1 MGPGSPLTVTTI
13 RVRGRRELRAP
24 GPLDAPCQ
32 APLARGGSAT
42 PVWGSRWDGTE
53 IPPWGRG
60 WCGQTGPRAAQPG
73 SSTRGNRGVLLLEG
87 SEGRG
92 SGGLVGPLLW
102 LGWGE
107 ISCSLCPT
115 LIMMVPLET
124 RAPPATLGG
133 DAPTQSLPTPALP
146 FWTLGPPESHQRTRP
161 SRPRVVQRWGLSRCT
176 DTQVRPGGRRQDGLE
191 AGLGGSRGSFSW
203 KSPDAGTRG
212 APTMGPQSP
221 SPPAGRVDDFKLDV
235 RLGVFFSMESCCR
248 QEMGPSGGMRTGW
261 SSCAGRIHTGS
272 EKCVVQSPHQTG
284 ATWGW
289 LPWMVLLHGQ
299 QNAGPLHRLGR
310 SIEPASWA
318 LWAAEGA
325 GSRVGAVCRLPLLA
339 CPPAYPQHPPAPGSG
354 AATSPSVCGR
364 LGSWGW
370 GGEVGCRP
378 RWERNVLDW

>member
-32 APLARGGSAT
+32 APLARRGSAT

-146 FWTLGPPESHQRTRP
+146 LWTLGPP
-161 SRPRVVQRWGLSRCT
+161 
-176 DTQVRPGGRRQDGLE
+176 
-191 AGLGGSRGSFSW
+191 
-203 KSPDAGTRG
+203 DA
-212 APTMGPQSP
+212 PHPIP
-221 SPPAGRVDDFKLDV
+221 
-235 RLGVFFSMESCCR
+235 
-248 QEMGPSGGMRTGW
+248 PSGGPAVGAEQVYGHPGPPRRQA
-261 SSCAGRIHTGS
+261 AGR
-272 EKCVVQSPHQTG
+272 PR
-284 ATWGW
+284 GW
-289 LPWMVLLHGQ
+289 AGREPRQLL
-299 QNAGPLHRLGR
+299 LE
-310 SIEPASWA
+310 EP
-318 LWAAEGA
+318 
-325 GSRVGAVCRLPLLA
+325 
-339 CPPAYPQHPPAPGSG
+339 
-354 AATSPSVCGR
+354 
-364 LGSWGW
+364 
-370 GGEVGCRP
+370 
-378 RWERNVLDW
+378 